1 MRCPRLGASES
12 ICPTSPARDG
22 TSTCGHDGGGLRVAV
37 GLLGRPAENS
47 AQRRQ
52 VWGFLERRPA
62 VFFLNF
68 LVHFFPVHGNV
79 PRRIDAQLHLVASH
93 VNDDNLYVIADHD
106 AFVAL
111 AGQYQHGMSP
121 SLAALPCCRKPRITS
136 SSAARAA
143 QRRRTLGPRPPAA
156 RPKSSAARRRARRA

>member
-1 MRCPRLGASES
+1 GASES
-12 ICPTSPARDG
+12 ICPTSPAPDG
-22 TSTCGHDGGGLRVAV
+22 TSTGGHDVGGLRVAV
-37 GLLGRPAENS
+37 GPLRRRPQNS

-52 VWGFLERRPA
+52 VGGFLGRRPA
-62 VFFLNF
+62 VFFWNF
-68 LVHFFPVHGNV
+68 LVHFFPAHGNL
-79 PRRIDAQLHLVASH
+79 PRRIAAQLHLVASH

-121 SLAALPCCRKPRITS
+121 SLDALPCCRKPRITS
-136 SSAARAA
+136 SCAARAA
-143 QRRRTLGPRPPAA
+143 HRRRTLGPRPPAA